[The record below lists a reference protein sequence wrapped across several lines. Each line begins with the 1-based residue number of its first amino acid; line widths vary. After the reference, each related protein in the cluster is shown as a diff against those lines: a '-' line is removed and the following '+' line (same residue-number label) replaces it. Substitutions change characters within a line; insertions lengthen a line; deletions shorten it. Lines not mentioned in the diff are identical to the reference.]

1 MAETQPRRKRGSLS
15 TTEIVMASMRI
26 LDVEGPS
33 ALTFNRLG
41 KELKASSTAVYRH
54 YASRQDL
61 MVAVAEHLDFL
72 SLENYSPSEDWRA
85 DLTELAWRAWD
96 VATDH
101 PAAASVAM
109 ELITNGVHE
118 LTAVEAVLQAITRAG
133 LSGRQAVIHYQ
144 VYANLVMGGAR
155 AQGMRLAESLGTAKS
170 VFTQV
175 YSPGDPTQWPNAE
188 LLKEDLRVVDY
199 TEVFRRQVEMYLDAL
214 ELAVQRQGV

>member
-1 MAETQPRRKRGSLS
+1 
-15 TTEIVMASMRI
+15 
-26 LDVEGPS
+26 
-33 ALTFNRLG
+33 
-41 KELKASSTAVYRH
+41 
-54 YASRQDL
+54 
-61 MVAVAEHLDFL
+61 
-72 SLENYSPSEDWRA
+72 
-85 DLTELAWRAWD
+85 
-96 VATDH
+96 
-101 PAAASVAM
+101 M